1 MNLDNMGGRK
11 FLMAIVMLLV
21 GAAIEVAGK
30 NGLSVNMAGLMAA
43 LYTAF
48 SASNAIITNKQ
59 LAAQS
64 NSEPEQ
70 EAPPPPP
77 QAPTLSLDEAKQAF
91 GQIDQAFSRM
101 QAEQAQQAQ
110 ILNTLQK
117 VVLNGKV

>member
-48 SASNAIITNKQ
+48 SASNALITNKQ
-59 LAAQS
+59 LAAQAS
-64 NSEPEQ
+64 SEPE
-70 EAPPPPP
+70 EDSSP
-77 QAPTLSLDEAKQAF
+77 QPPTLSLDEAKQAF
-91 GQIDQAFSRM
+91 GQIDQAFTKM
-101 QAEQAQQAQ
+101 QADQAQQAQ
-110 ILNTLQK
+110 MLNVLQK
-117 VVLNGKV
+117 AVLSGKV